1 VKHSLAKLLSLITA
15 LLVVVLVSVFAI
27 LAKAAYDHQ
36 RDAARILSLVSIKRD
51 MLSAQEAMRLE
62 GAILD
67 NALEEK
73 APASPQTLAMIAALH
88 RREHDTFQRL
98 AEHRGDDLADGYD
111 EILRRNADYDN
122 AVVPRLVAISRLPRE
137 QRPPRIDAVRI
148 GAASLLLGAMN
159 RKSNSLS
166 RNVASADPLINELLR
181 VADIAWR
188 ARSDAGNDRHA
199 IMTAML
205 AGKIPAPE
213 TLQRFAELKGRVAAS
228 WAIIEDD
235 SRLPILPDA
244 VRTSVARANWLYFTE
259 FMARRTITV
268 RLLSQG
274 TPLPLSGRDWINLSN
289 PAVDSLLAVSRNAL
303 NLTAVYAQTQLGAAQ
318 RNLYFAI
325 ALMLLSIAL
334 ASSIAIYVMWRVIR
348 PLRAITDALP
358 TIANG
363 ELKGVIPFIER
374 DDEIGQFARALE
386 MFRNGALERMR
397 LQKALVESRVARE
410 TAETSNRVKSE
421 FLANMS
427 HELRTPLNAI
437 IGFSDIMHHQI
448 HGEMPERYQEY
459 VSLIHEAGNH
469 LLHLV
474 SDILDLAKIE
484 AGKFEIDPRE
494 MDLQETVDYCL
505 RLMRR
510 RAEEKHV
517 SLVKDMPQGPLLL
530 IADPR
535 SCRQILLN
543 LVSNAVKFTRENG
556 MVGITVRAED
566 GKMTIQVRDN
576 GVGIPQDLLPRI
588 GNAFEQGSNDPMLA
602 REGTGLGLAL
612 IKALGREHGG
622 SFSLESRENAGTCVT
637 VELPLA
643 QSDRAAASGGAAQGD
658 QPISASA

>member
-1 VKHSLAKLLSLITA
+1 LAKLLAVITG
-15 LLVVVLVSVFAI
+15 LLVIVLVSVFAI
-27 LAKAAYDHQ
+27 FARTAFERQ
-36 RDAARILSLVSIKRD
+36 QDAARTLALVSIKRD

-62 GAILD
+62 GAVLD

-73 APASPQTLAMIAALH
+73 SPADPETLALIARMHTREYQTFLLLAQH
-88 RREHDTFQRL
+88 RDDGL
-98 AEHRGDDLADGYD
+98 AAGYA
-111 EILRRNADYDN
+111 EILERASDYDK
-122 AVVPRLVAISRLPRE
+122 VIVPRLVRAARLPRE
-137 QRPPRIDAVRI
+137 QRPAAIDQVRI
-148 GAASLLLGAMN
+148 AAANPLLGAMN

-166 RNVASADPLINELLR
+166 RNVAVADPLIHEMLR

-199 IMTAML
+199 VMTAIL

-213 TLQRFAELKGRVAAS
+213 TLQHFAEMKGRVAAS

-235 SRLPILPDA
+235 SRLPAFPDTIRGA
-244 VRTSVARANWLYFTE
+244 IAKANWLYFTD
-259 FMARRTITV
+259 FMARRSLTIQ
-268 RLLSQG
+268 LLSQG
-274 TPLPLSGRDWINLSN
+274 APMPLSARDWINLSN
-289 PAVDSLLAVSRNAL
+289 PPVDSVLAVSRTAL
-303 NLTAVYAQTQLGAAQ
+303 DLTGSYAQTQLGVAQ

-325 ALMLLSIAL
+325 ALMLASIAL
-334 ASSIAIYVMWRVIR
+334 ASSIAVYVMWRVIR
-348 PLRAITDALP
+348 PLRAITDAMP
-358 TIANG
+358 TIAG
-363 ELKGVIPFIER
+363 GDLKGVIPFGDR

-386 MFRNGALERMR
+386 MFRSGALERMQ
-397 LQKALVESRVARE
+397 LEKALVDSRVARE

-448 HGEMPERYQEY
+448 HGELPARYLEY
-459 VSLIHEAGNH
+459 ASLIHEAGNH

-494 MDLQETVDYCL
+494 MDMQETVDYCL
-505 RLMRR
+505 RLLRR
-510 RAEEKHV
+510 RAEEKNV
-517 SLVKDMPQGPLLL
+517 SLVKQAPDGPLLL

-543 LVSNAVKFTRENG
+543 LLSNAVKFTREDG
-556 MVGITVRAED
+556 TVEIAALAS
-566 GKMTIQVRDN
+566 GGHMTIRIRDN
-576 GVGIPQDLLPRI
+576 GIGIPESQLPRI

-612 IKALGREHGG
+612 VKALVREHGG
-622 SFSLESRENAGTCVT
+622 TFEIESRENAGTSVT
-637 VELPLA
+637 IQLPLA
-643 QSDRAAASGGAAQGD
+643 QPGRAAASGDAAQD
-658 QPISASA
+658 DRPISASA

>member
-612 IKALGREHGG
+612 IKALVREHGG